1 VSSKPPVGYV
11 NVKVF
16 SHATE
21 DPEKVQTAVRNTL
34 PEELAQG
41 AIFGKTGLTGHH
53 GNPITLFETR
63 FTDKDAISSVI
74 QKLAL
79 GITSLDKIKLGDE
92 LSLHVEGRDL
102 YLRFDKQSAYHSEL
116 RFSSK
121 DPIHFKIHFNN
132 KTSEEIVLLCKET
145 GLLP

>member
-11 NVKVF
+11 NVRVF

-21 DPEKVQTAVRNTL
+21 DPEKVQTAVRNTI

-41 AIFGKTGLTGHH
+41 AVFGKTSLTGHH
-53 GNPITLFETR
+53 SNPITLFETR
-63 FTDKDAISSVI
+63 FTDKSAIPSVI

-79 GITSLDKIKLGDE
+79 GIPSLDKIKLGDE
-92 LSLHVEGRDL
+92 MSLHVEGRDL
-102 YLRFDKQSAYHSEL
+102 YLRFDKQSAYRGEL
-116 RFSSK
+116 RFSSN

-132 KTSEEIVLLCKET
+132 KKSGEIILLCRET

>member
-1 VSSKPPVGYV
+1 MSSKPPVGYV
-11 NVKVF
+11 NVRVF

-21 DPEKVQTAVRNTL
+21 DPEKVQTAVRNTI

-41 AIFGKTGLTGHH
+41 AVFGKTSLTGHH

-63 FTDKDAISSVI
+63 FTDKGAISSVI

-79 GITSLDKIKLGDE
+79 GITSLDKTRLSDE
-92 LSLHVEGRDL
+92 MSLHVEGRDL
-102 YLRFDKQSAYHSEL
+102 YLRFDKQSAYHGKL
-116 RFSSK
+116 QFSSN
-121 DPIHFKIHFNN
+121 DPIHFRIHFNN
-132 KTSEEIVLLCKET
+132 KKSEEIILLCREI

>member
-11 NVKVF
+11 NVRVF

-34 PEELAQG
+34 PEELAQC
-41 AIFGKTGLTGHH
+41 AIIGKTSLTGHH

-63 FTDKDAISSVI
+63 FTEKGVISSII

-92 LSLHVEGRDL
+92 MSLHVEGRDL
-102 YLRFDKQSAYHSEL
+102 YLRFDKQSAYRDEL
-116 RFSSK
+116 QFSSN

-132 KTSEEIVLLCKET
+132 KKSEEIILLCKET